1 MSAVAAGV
9 FLLLSLVLLAVCL
22 RQRDLLRAIAEQPL
36 QGEVGLPRIETAA
49 SLVTTMPDAPAAEPA
64 AVPPPVVPSPPAPAS
79 TLAEGDATDLFR
91 EVGNRVHEVVLL
103 HGEAILYA
111 NPQFAA
117 LAGVPAAQLAGRALS
132 ELVEPAQ
139 AEAVGDNLRARLAGE
154 NVADRY
160 EIDLRGDQ
168 GQMTRLEIATTP
180 VQTAGRSA
188 LLVTGVEVIPTGER
202 PVPAA
207 ATTLGETAAVAPAAP
222 RLLARSHAR
231 DAVEAM
237 AAPLLTTDA
246 SGRIDYVN
254 PAACQ
259 LLGTEASFI
268 LGCTLDTVAS
278 LVDETDR
285 KLLADPVEL
294 ALHGNG
300 APVLQRRA
308 LLLAHANGTER
319 AIEVSAAPIRG
330 QENAA
335 DEITGVVLLLH
346 DVTETRG
353 ITQQMSYQ
361 ATHDALTGL
370 VNRPE
375 FEQRLGAGLQAA
387 QRGTVRHVLCY
398 VDLDHFKTVNDI
410 AGHLA
415 GDAMLREVAKLL
427 RTAVRDSDTVAR
439 LGGDE
444 FALLL
449 AGCPLDKGRQIAQD
463 LARSIAEYRFV
474 WKDRIFTIGASVGLV
489 ELARDSGT
497 IEEALAAADSAC
509 YVAKK
514 QGSGYVA
521 VYSARDEVVARQS
534 GEIHWLQTLQ
544 TAIRDNLFRLYWQPI
559 VASYGHAQTGP
570 CMEVLVRLADDA
582 GHEVPPQDFL
592 RAAERYRLMGLI
604 DRWVVQATLSALGR
618 GAITLE
624 PGCSLALNVSAQTLA
639 DTQFL
644 EFVVDCFDCTGV
656 NPAQVCFELPEAA
669 VVANPDHSRRFIGVL
684 HGLGSQFALDDFGSN
699 LGSFSNLKN
708 LPIDY
713 LKIDGSFM
721 RNLARDSVN
730 QAMVTAM
737 VKMART
743 LNFKLIAEQ
752 VEDVSA
758 MDTARAMGIDYL
770 QGFAVGRPR
779 PLSLNLAA

>member
-1 MSAVAAGV
+1 MISITALAGGG
-9 FLLLSLVLLAVCL
+9 FSLLSIVLLAVCL
-22 RQRDLLRAIAEQPL
+22 RQREALRAYAEQPM
-36 QGEVGLPRIETAA
+36 QGEVGLPDIPGVAA
-49 SLVTTMPDAPAAEPA
+49 ALNPELQ
-64 AVPPPVVPSPPAPAS
+64 PPMQLPQPVMV
-79 TLAEGDATDLFR
+79 ATSDLFR
-91 EVGNRVHEVVLL
+91 EIGDRVHEVVLL
-103 HGEAILYA
+103 HGDVILYA

-117 LAGVPAAQLAGRALS
+117 LAGLQPDQIVGRHLS
-132 ELVEPAQ
+132 ELVVPEQKQPVA
-139 AEAVGDNLRARLAGE
+139 DNLRQRLAGE
-154 NVADRY
+154 PVAERY
-160 EIDLRGDQ
+160 EIDLLGDQ
-168 GQMTRLEIATTP
+168 GQMTRLEIATSP
-180 VQTAGRSA
+180 VKTAGRDA
-188 LLVTGVEVIPTGER
+188 LLVTGVEVIPSGEQ
-202 PVPAA
+202 PASGSA
-207 ATTLGETAAVAPAAP
+207 ASP
-222 RLLARSHAR
+222 RSHAR
-231 DAVEAM
+231 NAVEAM
-237 AAPLLTTDA
+237 AGALLTTDA
-246 SGRIDYVN
+246 AGRIDYAN
-254 PAACQ
+254 PAACR
-259 LLGTEASFI
+259 LLGMEYAF
-268 LGCTLDTVAS
+268 LKGATLAAVVS

-285 KLLADPVEL
+285 KLLADPVDL

-300 APVLQRRA
+300 SAVVQRRA

-319 AIEVSAAPIRG
+319 AIELSAAPIRAPD
-330 QENAA
+330 NAA
-335 DEITGVVLLLH
+335 DEITGVVVLLH
-346 DVTETRG
+346 DVTESRG

-375 FEQRLGAGLQAA
+375 FEQRLGASLQSA
-387 QRGTVRHVLCY
+387 QRGTVKHVLCY
-398 VDLDHFKTVNDI
+398 VDLDHFKNVNDV

-427 RTAVRDSDTVAR
+427 RSAVRDSDTVAR

-449 AGCPLDKGRQIAQD
+449 VGCPLEKGQQISQD

-474 WKDRIFTIGASVGLV
+474 WKDRIFTVGASVGLV

-497 IEEALAAADSAC
+497 LEEALAAADSAC

-514 QGSGYVA
+514 QGSGCVA

-544 TAIRDNLFRLYWQPI
+544 TAIRENLFRLYQQPI
-559 VASYGHAQTGP
+559 VSSYGHEQGGP
-570 CMEVLVRLADDA
+570 CMEVLVRLADDT
-582 GHEVPPQDFL
+582 GREVPPQDFL
-592 RAAERYRLMGLI
+592 RAAERYRLMGLV
-604 DRWVVQATLSALGR
+604 DRWVVQATLSAMGR
-618 GAITLE
+618 GAIVME
-624 PGCSLALNVSAQTLA
+624 PGRSLAINISAQTLA

-644 EFVVDCFDCTGV
+644 EFVVDCFDRTGV

-669 VVANPDHSRRFIGVL
+669 VVANPDHARRLVGVL

-743 LNFKLIAEQ
+743 LKFKLIAEQ

-758 MDTARAMGIDYL
+758 MDAARAMGIDYL

-779 PLSLNLAA
+779 PLSLTLAA

>member
-1 MSAVAAGV
+1 MVSVTALAGGG
-9 FLLLSLVLLAVCL
+9 LSLVSMVLLAVCL
-22 RQRDLLRAIAEQPL
+22 RQRSALRAFAEQPL
-36 QGEVGLPRIETAA
+36 HGEIGLPEIPQFAA
-49 SLVTTMPDAPAAEPA
+49 GFAL
-64 AVPPPVVPSPPAPAS
+64 PPTSPSTQVVVVPQTQPVPWSVGS
-79 TLAEGDATDLFR
+79 DLFR
-91 EVGNRVHEVVLL
+91 EIGERVHEIVLL
-103 HGEAILYA
+103 HGDAILYA

-117 LAGVPAAQLAGRALS
+117 LAGLPAEQLVGRHLS
-132 ELVEPAQ
+132 ELVV
-139 AEAVGDNLRARLAGE
+139 AEQKQSVSDNLRQRLAGE
-154 NVADRY
+154 VVAERY
-160 EIDLRGDQ
+160 EIDLLGDQ
-168 GQMTRLEIATTP
+168 GQMTRLEISTSP

-188 LLVTGVEVIPTGER
+188 LLVTGVEVIPTGEQ
-202 PVPAA
+202 PAA
-207 ATTLGETAAVAPAAP
+207 AGAVPV
-222 RLLARSHAR
+222 RSHAR
-231 DAVEAM
+231 NAVEAM
-237 AAPLLTTDA
+237 AGAMLTTDVA
-246 SGRIDYVN
+246 GQIDYAN
-254 PAACQ
+254 PAACR
-259 LLGTEASFI
+259 LLGMELSFLKGAT
-268 LGCTLDTVAS
+268 LGAVVS

-285 KLLADPVEL
+285 KLLADPVDL

-300 APVLQRRA
+300 STVVQRRA

-319 AIEVSAAPIRG
+319 AIEVSAAPIRVRD
-330 QENAA
+330 NAA
-335 DEITGVVLLLH
+335 DEITGVVVLLH
-346 DVTETRG
+346 DVTESRG

-361 ATHDALTGL
+361 ATHDGLTGL

-375 FEQRLGAGLQAA
+375 FEQRMSASLQAA
-387 QRGTVRHVLCY
+387 QRGTVKHVLCY
-398 VDLDHFKTVNDI
+398 VDLDHFKNVNDI

-427 RTAVRDSDTVAR
+427 RSAVRDSDTVAR

-449 AGCPLDKGRQIAQD
+449 VGCPLDKGQQIAED
-463 LARSIAEYRFV
+463 LARTIAEYRFV

-489 ELARDSGT
+489 ELARDSGNL
-497 IEEALAAADSAC
+497 EESLAAADSAC

-514 QGSGYVA
+514 QGTGCVA

-544 TAIRDNLFRLYWQPI
+544 TAIRENLFRLYWQPI
-559 VASYGHAQTGP
+559 VSSYSHVQGGP
-570 CMEVLVRLADDA
+570 CMEVLVRLADDS
-582 GHEVPPQDFL
+582 GREVPPQDFL

-604 DRWVVQATLSALGR
+604 DRWVVQSTLMAMGR
-618 GAITLE
+618 GAIALE
-624 PGCSLALNVSAQTLA
+624 PGRSLALNISAQTLA
-639 DTQFL
+639 DAQFL
-644 EFVVDCFDCTGV
+644 EFVVDCFDRTGV

-669 VVANPDHSRRFIGVL
+669 VVANPDHAKRFVGVL

-752 VEDVSA
+752 VEDVAA
-758 MDTARAMGIDYL
+758 MDAARAMGIDYL

-779 PLSLNLAA
+779 PLSLTLAA